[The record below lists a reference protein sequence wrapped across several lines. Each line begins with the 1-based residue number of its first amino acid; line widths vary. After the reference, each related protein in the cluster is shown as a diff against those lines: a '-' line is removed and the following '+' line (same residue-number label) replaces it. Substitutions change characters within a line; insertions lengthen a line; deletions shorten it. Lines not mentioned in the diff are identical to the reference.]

1 MKRTDKFLFISFV
14 NKFNHHCSKEIQND
28 WCDKI
33 CGQRCI

>member
-28 WCDKI
+28 
-33 CGQRCI
+33 